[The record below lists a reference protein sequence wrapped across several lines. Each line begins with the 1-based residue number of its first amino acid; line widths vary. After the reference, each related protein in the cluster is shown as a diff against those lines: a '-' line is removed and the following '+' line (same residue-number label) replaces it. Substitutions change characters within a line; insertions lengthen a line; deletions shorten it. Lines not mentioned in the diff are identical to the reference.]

1 MFVHVSILRII
12 REMNCSNG
20 YDSQQ
25 QCPMDVRDLQVF
37 LSVAKHLNY
46 TRAAEEV
53 NLSQPSVSV
62 RMREL
67 ERDLG
72 SKLFEQL
79 GKKIALTEAGQLL
92 VPFANRVIAAMSD
105 ARHAIDELQGLE
117 RGLLRIGASTTP
129 GMYLIPRTIAHFK
142 RRHPRI
148 EVQLAVKDTRQIED
162 GVIRNEFDFGFVGGH
177 LAGDEVDVLPWITDE
192 IILIV
197 PLGHRFASKRSVT
210 PQDLSSE
217 KFIFREQGSAT
228 RAVVGSHLR
237 KLRIEAD
244 AIMEIENPESVKK
257 AVQNGLGIA
266 FISAFA
272 VETDLKAKTLVAVK
286 TRNLEIRR
294 ELKIVYRKDKH
305 LSRAAQ
311 TFIEMAKQ

>member
-1 MFVHVSILRII
+1 MVTIVNR
-12 REMNCSNG
+12 N
-20 YDSQQ
+20 D
-25 QCPMDVRDLQVF
+25 PMDVRDLQVF

-92 VPFANRVIAAMSD
+92 VPYATRIIATMSD
-105 ARHAIDELQGLE
+105 ARQAIDELQGLE

-129 GMYLIPRTIAHFK
+129 GMYLIPQTIAHFK
-142 RRHPRI
+142 QRYPKI
-148 EVQLAVKDTRQIED
+148 EVHLAVKDTRQIED

-177 LAGDEVDVLPWITDE
+177 LAGDEVDVIPWMTDHLVLVVPSDH
-192 IILIV
+192 ILA
-197 PLGHRFASKRSVT
+197 RRKSVKAA
-210 PQDLSSE
+210 DLRKE
-217 KFIFREQGSAT
+217 KFILREPGSAT
-228 RAVVGSHLR
+228 RAAIVNHLR
-237 KLRIEAD
+237 KSDLEVETV
-244 AIMEIENPESVKK
+244 MEMENPESVKK
-257 AVQNGLGIA
+257 AVQSGLGIA
-266 FISAFA
+266 FISKFA
-272 VETDLKAKTLVAVK
+272 VETELKAKSLVAVRV
-286 TRNLEIRR
+286 TDLDINR

-305 LSRAAQ
+305 LGRAAQ
-311 TFIEMAKQ
+311 AFIRLARK

>member
-1 MFVHVSILRII
+1 MIMIVSH
-12 REMNCSNG
+12 NAS
-20 YDSQQ
+20 
-25 QCPMDVRDLQVF
+25 MDVRDLQVF

-53 NLSQPSVSV
+53 SLSQPSVSV
-62 RMREL
+62 RMRQL
-67 ERDLG
+67 EHDLH

-79 GKKIALTEAGQLL
+79 GKKVALTEAGQLL
-92 VPFANRVIAAMSD
+92 VPYATRVIAAMSD

-129 GMYLIPRTIAHFK
+129 GMYLIPRTIALFK
-142 RRHPRI
+142 RSYPKI
-148 EVQLAVKDTRQIED
+148 EVQLAVKDTRQIEE

-197 PLGHRFASKRSVT
+197 PLGHRLARKKSVT

-228 RAVVGSHLR
+228 RAIVATHLR
-237 KLRIEAD
+237 KFHVDPEAV
-244 AIMEIENPESVKK
+244 MEIENPESVKK

-272 VETDLKAKTLVAVK
+272 AETDLKAKTLVALEIK
-286 TRNLEIRR
+286 NLKIRR
-294 ELKIVYRKDKH
+294 ELKIVYRRDKH
-305 LSRAAQ
+305 LSHAAQ
-311 TFIEMAKQ
+311 TFIESARK